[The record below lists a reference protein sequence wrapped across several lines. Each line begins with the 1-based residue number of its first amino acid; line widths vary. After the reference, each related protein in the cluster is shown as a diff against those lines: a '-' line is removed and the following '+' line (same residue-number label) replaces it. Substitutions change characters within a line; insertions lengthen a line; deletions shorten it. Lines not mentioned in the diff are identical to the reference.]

1 MLNVFP
7 SIQDWCRRGLCL
19 SVALLSLLAG
29 VRPLYAEELVLPG
42 FAPLRTAGTSVTL
55 GGGRTYTWDHSYVP
69 MTMTAGGRPLATALT
84 IGATINGRET
94 ELRPS
99 EITVLDQSA
108 SATTI
113 RARGALATAQI
124 DVTTRIEY
132 DGLAMGQLTLTADSP
147 LTIDALEFRV
157 TLVATADTRLMR
169 WDIPTYRKNIRKFP
183 LSTPQYTG
191 PFQEILGLTDGS
203 RSFWWFT
210 DDANRWLSQ
219 ASNTTS
225 VEMQGDQVV
234 LRQRLAG
241 GTVTPE
247 EPGTLTFNLLT
258 TPIRDGAPWRAPA
271 QRIARRVTA
280 EEGKGAGLQLWW
292 PDAFP
297 HQALPYAEWPTG
309 VTQEITPEDRRR
321 YPGIAGTR
329 ALLKEANDAGLT
341 RLPYFS
347 AHAPSLYDPVVQAH
361 RAEWE
366 VLPPFI
372 IKPGAD
378 APFTS
383 PLERPWLSLR
393 APGLIEHLVSRF
405 DQVIDT
411 LGIEG
416 LYFDQGAPMSSQH
429 PAHGAWRESARRV
442 HGTLDILAMRRYFKS
457 LAELFHRKGKAGHL
471 IVHMSSVPIIP
482 AYSFVTALV
491 QGEEF
496 LLDLK
501 QTDYIGSVPLDV
513 VRAQYAP
520 GQYGIGSIWLDQFW
534 SHRLPGNPAARY
546 ANQEQWL
553 NSIEHLTAWRNYMTL
568 VLLHDV
574 QAWSFAPVRD
584 RQAIATVLNDFGV
597 ASAKFLGYWEAP
609 LGPPGSLG
617 TPDMAASLYRQDGQA
632 KTLIVAA
639 NLGTR
644 AGTFAL
650 PSVCRAFESPCPQ
663 PLRYRVHGLGASNWL
678 PLTSER
684 LELRIPARD
693 FRLVELAAA
702 EPTATPASRPT
713 GRTKTVRP

>member
-1 MLNVFP
+1 MPIASP
-7 SIQDWCRRGLCL
+7 SRQAWPSLAFILCL
-19 SVALLSLLAG
+19 ALLSMLESG
-29 VRPLYAEELVLPG
+29 TPLYADELVLPG
-42 FAPLRTAGTSVTL
+42 FAPLRTSGTSVTL
-55 GGGRTYTWDHSYVP
+55 GGGRTYAWDQSYVP
-69 MTMTAGGRPLATALT
+69 LTMTADGRPFATALSLMVT
-84 IGATINGRET
+84 VNGRET

-99 EITVLDQSA
+99 DVTVLEQSA
-108 SATTI
+108 AAMTI
-113 RARGALATAQI
+113 RARGTLAAAQI
-124 DVTTRIEY
+124 DVTTRVEY
-132 DGLAMGQLTLTADSP
+132 DGLAMGRLTITTESP
-147 LTIDALEFRV
+147 LAIDALEFRV
-157 TLVATADTRLMR
+157 TIAANANTRLMR
-169 WDIPTYRKNIRKFP
+169 WDIPTYRKHIRQFP
-183 LSTPQYTG
+183 LSAPQYTG
-191 PFQEILGLTDGS
+191 TFQQVLGLTDGS

-219 ASNTTS
+219 SSNSTS
-225 VEMQGDQVV
+225 VEPRGEQVTV
-234 LRQRLAG
+234 RQRLAIG
-241 GTVTPE
+241 SVTPE
-247 EPGTLTFNLLT
+247 EPVALTFNLLT

-271 QRIARRVTA
+271 QRVARRVTA

-292 PDAFP
+292 PEAFP

-309 VTQEITPEDRRR
+309 VTQDIPPDDRHR

-329 ALLKEANDAGLT
+329 ALLKEAADAGLT

-366 VLPPFI
+366 VVPPFI

-405 DQVIDT
+405 DQVIDAV
-411 LGIEG
+411 GIEG

-429 PAHGAWRESARRV
+429 PAHGAWRESGRRV
-442 HGTLDILAMRRYFKS
+442 HATLDILAMRRYFKS

-471 IVHMSSVPIIP
+471 VVHMSSVPIIP
-482 AYSFVTALV
+482 AYTFVTALV

-534 SHRLPGNPAARY
+534 SPRLPGNPAARY

-574 QAWSFAPVRD
+574 RAWSFAPVRD
-584 RQAIATVLNDFGV
+584 RQALATVLDEFDV
-597 ASAKFLGYWEAP
+597 ASARFTGYWDAP
-609 LGPPGSLG
+609 LGAAASLG
-617 TPDMAASLYRQDGQA
+617 SPDLAASLYRHEGRSDA
-632 KTLIVAA
+632 LIVAA

-644 AGTFAL
+644 AATFAL
-650 PSVCRAFESPCPQ
+650 PSVCQAVAGQCPQ
-663 PLRYRVHGLGASNWL
+663 PLRYRVHGMAPGGWL
-678 PLTSER
+678 PLTGDR
-684 LELRIPARD
+684 IDIRIPARD
-693 FRLVELAAA
+693 FRLLEIAPA
-702 EPTATPASRPT
+702 EPAVAATARPT
-713 GRTKTVRP
+713 GQTGRRP